1 MSELWNCQ
9 CCKKETNEL
18 LKNFRFD
25 SCDELHRFMVC
36 NECFKLNNEEFF
48 PLFYKN
54 KNKI

>member
-1 MSELWNCQ
+1 MNELCNCQ

-25 SCDELHRFMVC
+25 SCSELHRFMVC